1 MNIEDKIREQ
11 YEEGVSNV
19 HKVYNI
25 FKEFFG
31 EDKVDLQQIPSLDAI
46 YGTIRH
52 TSLGTYM
59 RRSDFPFAV
68 DKTRSV
74 ETRKFFDLSTEDQ
87 ETILN
92 SANICTRVVRYED
105 ITHRPFI
112 LVHFPEV
119 RVTNEHDR
127 YVDIKDLY
135 ARVSVGFSG
144 EMCGSFALNRAT
156 YSLIHL
162 VSNYMHSHIQGIP
175 RGSYSHFQSPCTGS
189 GPINDTMC
197 SLKDNGYDYDLWN
210 LFCLELSKYVTVES
224 LTGVPYRRLEDIGAR
239 SLREMDSDRFE
250 IHKLLPREW
259 ASLTN
264 EDGVYATRKLF
275 KDFILYAIASNK
287 IKYGYSYGCYTLG
300 MSYREFI
307 ITISNL
313 FIDWYNKKYNEHAN
327 LDNPLP
333 TFDRLKG
340 NSTLLPCKI
349 SGNKI
354 YSEHMSIRVSDY
366 IDDIGK
372 FMCKFKGKN
381 VNINITDLEELPNQ
395 YSYLLNPSLV
405 GYIAWKL
412 METINFEYGNRDKT
426 YASGDKALEG
436 RRYF

>member
-11 YEEGVSNV
+11 YEEGISNV
-19 HKVYNI
+19 YRVYDI

-31 EDKVDLQQIPSLDAI
+31 EDKVDLQQIPSLDSI
-46 YGTIRH
+46 YSTMRR
-52 TSLGTYM
+52 TSLGTYI
-59 RRSDFPFAV
+59 RRSDFPFAI
-68 DKTRSV
+68 DKIRSV
-74 ETRKFFDLSTEDQ
+74 ETRKFLDLSTEDQ
-87 ETILN
+87 EAILN
-92 SANICTRVVRYED
+92 STNICTRVVRYED
-105 ITHRPFI
+105 SSHRPFI

-119 RVTNEHDR
+119 RVTNEHDK

-135 ARVSVGFSG
+135 AKVSVGFSG
-144 EMCGSFALNRAT
+144 EMCRSFELNRAT

-162 VSNYMHSHIQGIP
+162 VSNYMHSHIQSIP

-189 GPINDTMC
+189 GPINDTIR
-197 SLKDNGYDYDLWN
+197 SLRDNEYDYDLWN

-259 ASLTN
+259 TSLTN
-264 EDGVYATRKLF
+264 EDGVYATSKLF

-327 LDNPLP
+327 LANPLP

-366 IDDIGK
+366 IGDIGK

-426 YASGDKALEG
+426 YTSGDKALEG
-436 RRYF
+436 RRFF